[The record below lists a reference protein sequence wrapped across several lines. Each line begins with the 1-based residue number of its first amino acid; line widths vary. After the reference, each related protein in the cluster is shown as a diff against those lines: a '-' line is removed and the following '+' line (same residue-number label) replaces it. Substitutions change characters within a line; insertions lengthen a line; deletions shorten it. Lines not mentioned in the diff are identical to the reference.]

1 MLGLVGIGPAAASD
15 IAAVA
20 LVDGPTQLGED
31 KVRAELALPWSRVWV
46 AREGPQGVVAFAIFW
61 HAADEVQL
69 LNLATRSD
77 RRRRGI
83 ARALMNAVVAYARE
97 NAVRMVLLE
106 VRRSNLAAIELYL
119 ALGFLTTRER
129 AAYYP
134 DGEDALEMVLSLD
147 TKHGPDAGGLAREW

>member
-1 MLGLVGIGPAAASD
+1 MLGLVRIGSAAASD
-15 IAAVA
+15 AAAVA

-31 KVRAELALPWSRVWV
+31 ELRAELALPWSRIFV
-46 AREGPQGVVAFAIFW
+46 AREDPQGGVVAFAIFW

-83 ARALMNAVVAYARE
+83 ARALMNAVLAYARE
-97 NAVRMVLLE
+97 NAVRNVLLE

-134 DGEDALEMVLSLD
+134 DGEDALEMMLSLYQN
-147 TKHGPDAGGLAREW
+147 GRE

>member
-1 MLGLVGIGPAAASD
+1 MVGLLRIGPAAASD
-15 IAAVA
+15 VAAVA
-20 LVDGPTQLGED
+20 LVGGPTRLEED
-31 KVRAELALPWSRVWV
+31 ELRAELALPWSRIWV
-46 AREGPQGVVAFAIFW
+46 AREEHQEVVAFAIFW

-77 RRRRGI
+77 RRRRGV

-97 NAVRMVLLE
+97 NAVRNVLLE

-134 DGEDALEMVLSLD
+134 DGEDALEMMLSL
-147 TKHGPDAGGLAREW
+147 